1 MTNVS
6 SIALGLNE
14 VRDGA
19 ALTASGVAHIA
30 EGIIASWSAPMR
42 WSYGEG
48 DNLVEGFF
56 SFESMYQEV
65 RRPDGSTDSHALT
78 AKYQAVATEHGV
90 NGEFG
95 SSDKVQ
101 FKRAWQLAAAERL
114 GAGIVFA
121 NEKVT
126 RNGKPATL
134 RIVKAPAGAVLDLY
148 KEDGSPTEAGKILE
162 ADMERAFEL
171 SGLDYTPESLVDATK
186 NTMVKCNGGKLGNI
200 KLPSI
205 TDTSNKLA
213 AFAIQAGLMPEKAK
227 RDRNK
232 SGNDE
237 GKQFTEALAFVISSL
252 DLVLDP
258 EGQESNFAP
267 CDAIDESLHKLQEK
281 ISSYFAM
288 MYDPQAGE

>member
-65 RRPDGSTDSHALT
+65 RRPDGSADSRALT

-148 KEDGSPTEAGKILE
+148 KEDGSPTEAGKVLE

-171 SGLDYTPESLVDATK
+171 ANKEVEPEALVAAVK

-200 KLPSI
+200 KLPSVS
-205 TDTSNKLA
+205 DTSNKLA
-213 AFAIQAGLMPEKAK
+213 AFAVKAGLMAEKK
-227 RDRNK
+227 GRNRD
-232 SGNDE
+232 GQPDE
-237 GKQFTEALAFVISSL
+237 GKRFTDALAFVSTSL